1 MGAAAAGTQ
10 DAVLPGDGV
19 DHGGKGIVRVIGLV
33 DMVVPTLPR

>member
-19 DHGGKGIVRVIGLV
+19 DHGGKGVLRVIGVV
-33 DMVVPTLPR
+33 DMVEPTLPR